1 MTMEHIL
8 CGQRKGLDIFLA
20 DQNLPTKPTTENLE
34 STMMAM
40 IDTMNTSNAEIDM
53 QEHYV
58 YPEIKSILF
67 LGGSKRN
74 IAGGEQDSLESSE
87 RGRGVQQR
95 VSFETYL
102 SSRWSNG
109 SARMEQPLVPVS
121 RR

>member
-1 MTMEHIL
+1 M
-8 CGQRKGLDIFLA
+8 
-20 DQNLPTKPTTENLE
+20 PTKPTTENLE

-53 QEHYV
+53 QEHC
-58 YPEIKSILF
+58 PEIKSILF
-67 LGGSKRN
+67 LGGSRRN